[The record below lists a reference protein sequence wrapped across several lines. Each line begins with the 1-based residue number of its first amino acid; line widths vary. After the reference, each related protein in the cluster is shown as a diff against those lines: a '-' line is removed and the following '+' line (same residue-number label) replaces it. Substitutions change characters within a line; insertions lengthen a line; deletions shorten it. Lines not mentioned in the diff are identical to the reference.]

1 MPTLQELLEK
11 DFGVES
17 EVKTASAPASEEI
30 DRLAAALG
38 LDFEVKQAE
47 EKEEEEEDKEEDK
60 GEKKASAGLGNLFNQ
75 LFPEDEILSK
85 TAEEQ
90 EKIAYEQHL
99 GAMAYD
105 AFAERWDRRIEKLAA
120 ELTGGATISASTAA
134 EHDGNP
140 HEDVTPPQSQ
150 KTNKPANAK
159 EKIDTAPV
167 VTDEVS
173 AKNDARTVGHYEQKH
188 AAVKQAALRKA
199 FLLSMLEN

>member
-1 MPTLQELLEK
+1 MPTLQELLER

-17 EVKTASAPASEEI
+17 EVKTASAPANDEI
-30 DRLAAALG
+30 ERLAAALG
-38 LDFEVKQAE
+38 IDALGKIA
-47 EKEEEEEDKEEDK
+47 EEEEEDEKEDK
-60 GEKKASAGLGNLFNQ
+60 MEEKKASGLNDLYSQ
-75 LFPEDEILSK
+75 LFPEDVEINKVAS
-85 TAEEQ
+85 EEQ
-90 EKIAYEQHL
+90 EKVAYEQHM
-99 GAMAYD
+99 GEMSYD
-105 AFAERWDRRIEKLAA
+105 AFADRWNQRIEKLAA
-120 ELTGGATISASTAA
+120 EMLTGGATISSSTAA

-159 EKIDTAPV
+159 EKIDTSAF

-199 FLLSMLEN
+199 FLQSMIQG